1 MEYID
6 MVGHL
11 GSIISSV
18 TFMPQ
23 VYRVWKTKHAGD
35 LSMSMMT
42 ILFVSSL
49 VWIVYG
55 VVKNVLP
62 VIICNSIIC
71 FLSLV
76 LIYFKFRYD
85 KK

>member
-23 VYRVWKTKHAGD
+23 VYRVWKTKPAGD

-42 ILFVSSL
+42 ILFVSTL

-55 VVKNVLP
+55 VGKNVLP

-76 LIYFKFRYD
+76 LIYFKFRYN